1 MISMM
6 SIRIAEQLSLLF
18 HHRWSAPVLS
28 EIEKTSGS
36 KFVTLV
42 HRLGVSRDSL
52 RHTLDALIRCGWIR
66 RNPGHGHPLR
76 PEYILTRSG
85 IKPARWCRRAMT
97 LLTRLGVEDVALRKW
112 SMPVSFAVR
121 RGKHRFSHIRTYI
134 PGLTAR
140 ALAITL
146 KELQSVGLL
155 RRVITDGFPPA
166 TRYEFTELGRKL
178 AGVLDQA

>member
-1 MISMM
+1 MPT
-6 SIRIAEQLSLLF
+6 RIAEKLSLLF
-18 HHRWSAPVLS
+18 HHRWTAPVLS
-28 EIEKTSGS
+28 EIEKSSGS

-52 RHTLDALIRCGWIR
+52 RHTLDSLIRCGWVR

-85 IKPARWCRRAMT
+85 IKPARWCRRVMT
-97 LLTRLGVEDVALRKW
+97 LLSRLGVESVVLRKW
-112 SMPVSFAVR
+112 SMPVAFALR
-121 RGKHRFSHIRTYI
+121 RGNHRFSQIRTCI
-134 PGLTAR
+134 PGLTPR

-146 KELQSVGLL
+146 KELQSAGLL
-155 RRVITDGFPPA
+155 RRVITEGFPPA
-166 TRYEFTELGRKL
+166 TRYEFTELGKKL

>member
-1 MISMM
+1 MPMPTVE
-6 SIRIAEQLSLLF
+6 RLAELF
-18 HHRWSAPVLS
+18 HHRWAAPVLS
-28 EIEKTSGS
+28 DLERTDGS

-52 RHTLDALIRCGWIR
+52 RHTLDSLIRRGWVR

-85 IKPARWCRRAMT
+85 TRPARWCSRVMS
-97 LLTRLGVEDVALRKW
+97 LFSRLGVEDVDLRKW
-112 SMPVSFAVR
+112 SMPVSFAVLG
-121 RGKHRFSHIRTYI
+121 GKNRFSQIRTYV
-134 PGLTAR
+134 PGLTPR

-146 KELQSVGLL
+146 KELQSAGLL
-155 RRVITDGFPPA
+155 RRVITEGFPPA

-178 AGVLDQA
+178 ADVLDQA